1 MNQRTLFI
9 SRDGAAPALGQTE
22 AALREALDAE
32 ESRHGP
38 DHPDVAITLNNLA
51 ALLLESGRAQEALP
65 LIVRAR
71 DIVLGAF
78 EGDHAWKHATYDTL
92 VAIVRQLDIE
102 GAAPPNLRP
111 FAAQIRA
118 LDEAARGRPAPV
130 TPPPAPVA
138 TPAPELAP
146 IAVAPLPPPAPA
158 SPARTPPTEPETRA
172 SPLGTLGNFIFGV
185 RPPRKK

>member
-1 MNQRTLFI
+1 MNQRTLFNG
-9 SRDGAAPALGQTE
+9 RDRAAPTASQTE

-32 ESRHGP
+32 ESRNGP

-71 DIVLGAF
+71 DIMLGAF
-78 EGDHAWKHATYDTL
+78 EGDHPLKRATYDTL
-92 VAIVRQLDIE
+92 VAIVRQVDAE

-118 LDEAARGRPAPV
+118 LDEAARVVPAPV
-130 TPPPAPVA
+130 TPPPAPDF
-138 TPAPELAP
+138 AP

-158 SPARTPPTEPETRA
+158 APVHTPPSEPETKA
-172 SPLGTLGNFIFGV
+172 SPLGALGNFIFGA
-185 RPPRKK
+185 RPPRKN